1 MDQPVAGLE
10 RTPEEVAANPQP
22 ADCALLGSLLTRF
35 FRYFAGLRWWETAV
49 TPRDGATVGKVQA
62 WEAMAGAAWMP
73 RTDGGVL
80 MPKLWRMSIIDPFEY
95 THDLGVVL
103 SESGMAALLRELR
116 RAAHVLSPT
125 QPEVNPNQH

>member
-1 MDQPVAGLE
+1 
-10 RTPEEVAANPQP
+10 
-22 ADCALLGSLLTRF
+22 
-35 FRYFAGLRWWETAV
+35 
-49 TPRDGATVGKVQA
+49 
-62 WEAMAGAAWMP
+62 MP

-103 SESGMAALLRELR
+103 SESGMAALMRELR

-125 QPEVNPNQH
+125 QPEVKSQTNTLGKWLRTKVARDVFGEDLAMEMG